1 MSTTCSLGTND
12 DIPSCDSSF
21 FCSLIRSLHYLS
33 ITRSDVAF
41 AVNKLSQYMQA
52 PLSIHMQALKR
63 ILRYLKHI
71 IFHGIHLV
79 ATRNLDLIAFCNADW
94 GGDNVDW
101 KSTGAYIVY
110 LGPNAFHGH
119 AKNSPQLRDLPL
131 RPNIAQSEP
140 PRLNSYGFNNFSWSL
155 GSKYLNRQT
164 SSQITLVLRISVQT
178 QCSIHK

>member
-1 MSTTCSLGTND
+1 MTDAKPIGTPMSTTCSLGTND

-52 PLSIHMQALKR
+52 PLSIHMQALKC
-63 ILRYLKHI
+63 ILCYLKHT
-71 IFHGIHLV
+71 IFHGLHLV
-79 ATRNLDLIAFCNADW
+79 VTRNLDLNAFCDADW

-110 LGPNAFHGH
+110 LGPNT
-119 AKNSPQLRDLPL
+119 
-131 RPNIAQSEP
+131 I
-140 PRLNSYGFNNFSWSL
+140 SWSCKKQST
-155 GSKYLNRQT
+155 GEYRSIGTTTSKLLWIQ
-164 SSQITLVLRISVQT
+164 QLLMELRIQ
-178 QCSIHK
+178 IPK

>member
-1 MSTTCSLGTND
+1 MVDAKPIGTPMSTTCSLGTND
-12 DIPSCDSSF
+12 NIPSCDSSF

-101 KSTGAYIVY
+101 KSTSAYIVY
-110 LGPNAFHGH
+110 LGPNA
-119 AKNSPQLRDLPL
+119 
-131 RPNIAQSEP
+131 I
-140 PRLNSYGFNNFSWSL
+140 SWSCKKQFTIARSSTKAEYRTIGTTTSELLWIQQLLMEL
-155 GSKYLNRQT
+155 G
-164 SSQITLVLRISVQT
+164 I
-178 QCSIHK
+178 